1 MKIYEY
7 IVESKD
13 CKIQDFIFADNKKQ
27 ATQKIKQ
34 YVNLL
39 GYQKPKS
46 LTFIYV
52 SKKIS

>member
-13 CKIQDFIFADNKKQ
+13 CIIQDFVVAENKRQ

-34 YVNLL
+34 LVSHL
-39 GYQKPKS
+39 GYQKPKK
-46 LTFIYV
+46 LDFIYI
-52 SKKIS
+52 SAKI